1 MCNANSILT
10 EHFAEHKFHSTYPK
24 FQRDI
29 TSNSILQK
37 GGNVQ
42 ISPQNVRLRVF
53 GFPQKR
59 PVKHHVFLNL
69 FGSGS
74 GTLRVSKSQTCPA
87 LSLLSWV
94 FISGSRVFGNP
105 VAHVNSKSLW
115 VIYFVSSHPKSS
127 WVIKTSYFRGPPI
140 QNPINCDSV
149 VITTTVCRGLLFTPS
164 AHLWAV
170 RWPNSHG
177 IPRLR
182 LFLISFP

>member
-24 FQRDI
+24 FQTGI

-74 GTLRVSKSQTCPA
+74 GTLRVSKSQTCPV
-87 LSLLSWV
+87 LSLLSRV

-105 VAHVNSKSLW
+105 VAHVRL
-115 VIYFVSSHPKSS
+115 IHGTFLFFVATK
-127 WVIKTSYFRGPPI
+127 
-140 QNPINCDSV
+140 N
-149 VITTTVCRGLLFTPS
+149 LLHNFTMC
-164 AHLWAV
+164 
-170 RWPNSHG
+170 N
-177 IPRLR
+177 
-182 LFLISFP
+182 

>member
-24 FQRDI
+24 FQTDI

-74 GTLRVSKSQTCPA
+74 GTLRVSKSQTCPV
-87 LSLLSWV
+87 LSLLSRV
-94 FISGSRVFGNP
+94 FISGSRVFGFPQKRPVKHHVFLDLFRSGSGTLRVSKSQTCPAPSLLSRVFISGSRVLGNP
-105 VAHVNSKSLW
+105 VAHVN
-115 VIYFVSSHPKSS
+115 F
-127 WVIKTSYFRGPPI
+127 
-140 QNPINCDSV
+140 
-149 VITTTVCRGLLFTPS
+149 
-164 AHLWAV
+164 
-170 RWPNSHG
+170 
-177 IPRLR
+177 
-182 LFLISFP
+182 